1 MSKLD
6 DEIAEALA
14 AEDRALHAEFGEL
27 GLFGQ
32 LGSLF
37 TGKLA
42 WLSIITIIIG
52 TIATFLGFYAIWKF
66 VTVDSV
72 EEILRWGAL
81 ATAAFGTQMMI
92 KLWSWMRMETNRVL
106 REVKRVELQIARL
119 QVKDDG

>member
-6 DEIAEALA
+6 HEIAEALA

-37 TGKLA
+37 KGKLA
-42 WLSIITIIIG
+42 WLSLFTIIIG
-52 TIATFLGFYAIWKF
+52 TLATILGFYAAWKF
-66 VTVDSV
+66 ATVDSI
-72 EEILRWGAL
+72 EGILHWGAI

-92 KLWSWMRMETNRVL
+92 KLWSWMRMETNRTL
-106 REVKRVELQIARL
+106 REVKRLELQVARL
-119 QVKDDG
+119 QADKER